1 MVKLNEDYIFRIKSA
16 CNISLVVSNYVELKY
31 SGKNKKCCCPFH
43 SEKTPSFF
51 VFEDTESFYC
61 FGCGVGGDVITF
73 IEKIENLDYVEA
85 VRFLANFAGIE
96 FPSDDGDGNGG
107 MRLKILEINKQAA
120 RFFFNNLKTKQGTQC
135 LEYIFK
141 KRKLNKN
148 SILKFGLGF
157 ATSGW
162 NDLGDYLRKKGFS
175 NEEIKSCDLIV
186 KSRNGKFY
194 DKFRNRVI
202 FPIIDLKGDVVA
214 FGGRTIFDDCL
225 PKYLNSADTLVFKKS
240 LGLYGLNLAKNSKLS
255 NLLVCEG
262 YLDVISL
269 HQNGVDCAVA
279 TLGTALTKEQVRLIS
294 RNHKDVVL
302 AYDMDQ
308 AGKNAIKRAFLLFEE
323 VGISCKILKFSGAKD
338 PDEFVNKFGV
348 RKLLNAISNAQTM
361 EKIQFQ
367 NILKKYDLNDFEQKR
382 QYVIE
387 YCNIVAQMKNPIK
400 KEIYIGDICS
410 KLKLDRYVVS
420 KHIKLIYDKK
430 FKKFEDRVNRNYDV
444 KFKLSKN
451 KNNIPLKVIKAEEGV
466 LRYLY
471 FNPDMLELIKKK
483 IRKNWF
489 NVEWHKKLFSFL
501 VEHIDL
507 KKNLDFSIF
516 HEVLNHEEM
525 SVFSKI
531 LNSKEMYK
539 NVLEEFEDYI
549 RILESFYED
558 RKQNVLSLTL
568 EELEK
573 KRKEKA
579 ELKY

>member
-16 CNISLVVSNYVELKY
+16 CNISSVVSNYVELKY

-148 SILKFGLGF
+148 SILKFGIGF

-240 LGLYGLNLAKNSKLS
+240 LGLYGLNFAKNSKLS

-444 KFKLSKN
+444 KIKLSKN

-549 RILESFYED
+549 KILESFYED